1 VGVSDLTQL
10 PIALVAFVCMTGAA
24 VAGFFAATAGKE
36 RPHGEVHATIRLIAN
51 ILVVM
56 TTLAPSLMLNSAK
69 NTFEEDNRNIHAL
82 ATDLILLD
90 RTLKAL
96 GSPADEARRQI
107 ADYVRISLR
116 EANIV
121 EEDPEAEAAL
131 DAAGASLRAIRVSD
145 ERQIALWNDARQL
158 YRQVVR
164 DRWITVDQ
172 LGGTIPRPL
181 VVMLIV
187 WLAAIFAS
195 FGYQAPRNRVVAASF
210 ALAALLM
217 SAALFLIL
225 DMDQPLFGLV
235 KTSNTPFERAL
246 EHFWR

>member
-1 VGVSDLTQL
+1 
-10 PIALVAFVCMTGAA
+10 MTGAA
-24 VAGFFAATAGKE
+24 FAGFFAATAGKE

-56 TTLAPSLMLNSAK
+56 TTLALSLMLNSAK
-69 NTFEEDNRNIHAL
+69 NRFEQDNSNIRGL
-82 ATDLILLD
+82 ATNLILLD

-96 GSPADEARRQI
+96 GPPADEARRQI
-107 ADYVRISLR
+107 AEYVRISLR

-131 DAAGASLRAIRVSD
+131 DAAGASLRAVRVSD
-145 ERQIALWNDARQL
+145 EQQIALWNDARQL

-164 DRWITVDQ
+164 DRWIAVDQ

-181 VVMLIV
+181 VVMLVV

-195 FGYQAPRNRVVAASF
+195 FGYQAPRSRVAAAAF
-210 ALAALLM
+210 VLAALLM

-225 DMDQPLFGLV
+225 DMDEPLFGLV
-235 KTSNTPFERAL
+235 KTSNAPFERAL
-246 EHFWR
+246 QHFQR

>member
-1 VGVSDLTQL
+1 
-10 PIALVAFVCMTGAA
+10 MTGAA

-56 TTLAPSLMLNSAK
+56 TTLALSLMLNSAK

-145 ERQIALWNDARQL
+145 DVVDLSEVKSSDYLGHSKFADALPELQNIAA
-158 YRQVVR
+158 
-164 DRWITVDQ
+164 
-172 LGGTIPRPL
+172 GGAGRRRGLRGAGLFVLNTTGRILSAP
-181 VVMLIV
+181 
-187 WLAAIFAS
+187 AAI
-195 FGYQAPRNRVVAASF
+195 GD
-210 ALAALLM
+210 AL
-217 SAALFLIL
+217 
-225 DMDQPLFGLV
+225 Q
-235 KTSNTPFERAL
+235 R
-246 EHFWR
+246 

>member
-1 VGVSDLTQL
+1 MRTLHKAQGNCRTASADSLRSSSRARIGDVGVSDLTQL

-36 RPHGEVHATIRLIAN
+36 RPHREVHATIRLIAD

-56 TTLAPSLMLNSAK
+56 TTLALSLMLNSAK

-145 ERQIALWNDARQL
+145 DVVDLSEVKSSDYLGHSKFADALPELQNIAA
-158 YRQVVR
+158 
-164 DRWITVDQ
+164 
-172 LGGTIPRPL
+172 GGAGRRRGLRGAGLFVLNTTGRILSAP
-181 VVMLIV
+181 
-187 WLAAIFAS
+187 AAI
-195 FGYQAPRNRVVAASF
+195 GD
-210 ALAALLM
+210 AL
-217 SAALFLIL
+217 
-225 DMDQPLFGLV
+225 Q
-235 KTSNTPFERAL
+235 R
-246 EHFWR
+246 